1 MTSVSSGAAGAA
13 ITTTR
18 RLPLLTWLRMY
29 LRLFAVQG
37 SWNYE
42 TLLGNGIAFCME
54 PALRLLPGGRGGEQY
69 AQALA
74 RHARYFNSH
83 PYFAGLAVGALAR
96 AELDG
101 VAPTLIERFR
111 TALGG
116 PLGSVGDRLVWAS
129 WLPLCSLIAL
139 LVFGLDARP
148 MAVVAIFLVL
158 YNLGHLSLRAW
169 GLRVG
174 FEKGLRVADAL
185 GNPLIRRGPQYIGV
199 AAAVLAGI
207 AIPLAANRII
217 GAGREMSAVVTVI
230 AIAGGVLLS
239 RLGGRA
245 EGWRLALAILAVFVL
260 YSVVR

>member
-1 MTSVSSGAAGAA
+1 MTAGVTGNTNSAAPM
-13 ITTTR
+13 R
-18 RLPLLTWLRMY
+18 EPLPLYTWLRMY

-37 SWNYE
+37 AWNYE

-54 PALRLLPGGRGGEQY
+54 PALRLLPGGRDGPRY

-74 RHARYFNSH
+74 RHGRYFNAH

-101 VAPTLIERFR
+101 VAPELIERFR

-129 WLPLCSLIAL
+129 WLPLCSLVAL
-139 LVFGLDARP
+139 VAFGLDARP
-148 MAVVAIFLVL
+148 LAVVAIFLVL

-174 FEKGLRVADAL
+174 FEKGLRIADAL
-185 GNPLIRRGPQYIGV
+185 GHPLLRRGPQYVGAV
-199 AAAVLAGI
+199 AAVLAGI
-207 AIPLAANRII
+207 AIPLVANRVI
-217 GAGREMSAVVTVI
+217 GDGRALASEVTLI
-230 AIAGGVLLS
+230 AIIGGVLLS
-239 RLGGRA
+239 RFGKRA
-245 EGWRLALAILAVFVL
+245 EGWRLALAILALFVL
-260 YSVVR
+260 YSVIG